1 VAIRQQTLRLLHQLT
16 VTVGG
21 EADQATRTMTAGW
34 VRAWDEL
41 APAWRET
48 IAELVAKA
56 AADGQWPPP
65 WQLARMDRLAS
76 AVVATSNALD
86 ALAAKAGV
94 TIAAGTGTIA
104 AATVEA
110 EPGLAASQLPAA
122 AAQAATVAYAAR
134 LNPSALDVIVQR
146 TTQQVTALTRPL
158 SADATEAMRRSL
170 IRGIAVGD
178 NPRTAAA
185 DMLRRM
191 EGDFNGG
198 LGRAVNVART
208 EMLSAYRETSRYAHS
223 ANADVLAGW
232 VWHASLGPRCCPSC
246 WALNGTVHGLDE
258 PGPQDHQQ
266 GRCSRLPKTKSWREL
281 GFDLDE
287 PPDLIPDARAKW
299 FAMSRADQDAL
310 FGPARAEMVRSG
322 QVEWG
327 QLASRRSNPG
337 WRDSYVPTS
346 VRDLQRLADV
356 R

>member
-1 VAIRQQTLRLLHQLT
+1 VAIRRQTLRLLHQLT

-65 WQLARMDRLAS
+65 WQLARMDRLGS
-76 AVVATSNALD
+76 AVVATSNALAD
-86 ALAAKAGV
+86 LATQAGV
-94 TIAAGTGTIA
+94 TITAGTETIA
-104 AATVEA
+104 AATVKA
-110 EPGLAASQLPAA
+110 EPDLAASQLPPAARVAA
-122 AAQAATVAYAAR
+122 AARYASR
-134 LNPSALDVIVQR
+134 LNPTALDLIVRR

-185 DMLRRM
+185 DMLRRV

-208 EMLSAYRETSRYAHS
+208 EMLDAYRETSRYAHS
-223 ANADVLAGW
+223 ANADVLTAW
-232 VWHASLGPRCCPSC
+232 VWSSALARTTCAAC
-246 WALNGTVHGLDE
+246 WSMHGTVHPLSE
-258 PGPQDHQQ
+258 PGPLDHQS
-266 GRCSRLPKTKSWREL
+266 GKCARLPKTKSWREL
-281 GFDLDE
+281 GFDMDE
-287 PPDLIPDARAKW
+287 PADLIPDAKAK
-299 FAMSRADQDAL
+299 FAALSEDQQVAIM
-310 FGPARAEMVRSG
+310 GPARLDLLRSG
-322 QVEWG
+322 RVGWDD
-327 QLASRRSNPG
+327 LATRRANPG
-337 WRDSYVPTS
+337 WRPSYVPTPAKNLGGS
-346 VRDLQRLADV
+346 S
-356 R
+356 